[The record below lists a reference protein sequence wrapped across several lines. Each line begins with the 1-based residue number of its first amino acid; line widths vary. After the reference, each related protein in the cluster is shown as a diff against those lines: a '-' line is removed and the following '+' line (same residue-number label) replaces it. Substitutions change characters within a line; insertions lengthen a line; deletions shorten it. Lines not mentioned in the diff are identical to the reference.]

1 VRPQRSDQARP
12 FLTLGIVAL
21 VWLLL
26 PAVVKRF
33 ARASFFELQAPVE
46 VTAAGVRQLQDFWAL
61 RTRSAD
67 DLIAAGKK
75 TAEALANY
83 ELSARQQEQLAA
95 ENERLRG
102 LLNLP
107 ADPGWHYEQAQVV
120 RRDFSAW
127 WQQLI
132 IRKGAD
138 YHIPV
143 GAPVVYAGGVAGRV
157 REVGAHTSMVEL
169 ISSPGLRLA
178 AVVDGDTRPVSYQG
192 GENPAFGTAHGT
204 AEYIPLD
211 ILATPAAPRRLV
223 TSGLGGVFPAGLPIG
238 ELTRAE
244 PGPDGLFKTG
254 EVRLDPALAALHEV
268 TVLVPLHPE
277 DTDPPSHAP

>member
-1 VRPQRSDQARP
+1 MRPQRFDQARP

-21 VWLLL
+21 VWLLV

-33 ARASFFELQAPVE
+33 ARASFYELQAPGE
-46 VTAAGVRQLQDFWAL
+46 VTAAGVRQLQEFWAL

-67 DLIAAGKK
+67 DLIAAGKQ
-75 TAEALANY
+75 TADALAFY

-95 ENERLRG
+95 ENERLRA

-107 ADPGWHYEQAQVV
+107 ADPGWHYEQARVV

-132 IRKGAD
+132 IRKGTD

-157 REVGAHTSMVEL
+157 REVGAHTSVVEL

-178 AVVDGDTRPVSYQG
+178 AVVEGDTRPVSYQG
-192 GENPAFGTAHGT
+192 GENPAFGASRGT
-204 AEYIPLD
+204 VEYVPLD
-211 ILATPAAPRRLV
+211 VITLIGAPRRLL

-238 ELTRAE
+238 TLTHAE
-244 PGPDGLFKTG
+244 PAPDGLFKTG
-254 EVRLDPALAALHEV
+254 EVRLDPALSELTEV

-277 DTDPPSHAP
+277 ETAPPVPAP

>member
-1 VRPQRSDQARP
+1 V
-12 FLTLGIVAL
+12 
-21 VWLLL
+21 

-33 ARASFFELQAPVE
+33 TRATFYELQAPVE
-46 VTAAGVRQLQDFWAL
+46 VTAAGVRQLQEFWSL

-67 DLIAAGKK
+67 DLIAAGKQ
-75 TAEALANY
+75 TADALAYY
-83 ELSARQQEQLAA
+83 ELSARQQEQLAG
-95 ENERLRG
+95 ENERLRA

-107 ADPGWHYEQAQVV
+107 ADPGWHYEQARVV

-178 AVVDGDTRPVSYQG
+178 AVVEGDTRPVSYQG
-192 GENPAFGTAHGT
+192 ADNPAFGGAHGT
-204 AEYIPLD
+204 VEYVPLD
-211 ILATPAAPRRLV
+211 LITLPAAPRRLM

-238 ELTRAE
+238 MLTNAE
-244 PGPDGLFKTG
+244 TAPDGLFKTG
-254 EVRLDPALAALHEV
+254 EVRLDPALAALTEV

-277 DTDPPSHAP
+277 ETAPPAPPP